1 MNRMQNPDPTYSNHK
16 QMFHRKEYGVEKGQ
30 NVKGKKE
37 QNVKIPLSLLL
48 RTIHLMEHL
57 EVFGYDLAIQ
67 HDYHD
72 VYAAFLKKRQ
82 DLELRK
88 SYAKIIFAE
97 DEDARFNAR
106 VCGQTSQNMI
116 Q

>member
-1 MNRMQNPDPTYSNHK
+1 MT
-16 QMFHRKEYGVEKGQ
+16 
-30 NVKGKKE
+30 KE

-57 EVFGYDLAIQ
+57 EIFGYDITIQ
-67 HDYHD
+67 NDYHD
-72 VYAAFLKKRQ
+72 VYWAFLKKRQ

-97 DEDARFNAR
+97 DEDARLNAR
-106 VCGQTSQNMI
+106 MSYLQQKRENDEFYSRDF
-116 Q
+116 

>member
-1 MNRMQNPDPTYSNHK
+1 MMNTSKDPNIPVFLEK
-16 QMFHRKEYGVEKGQ
+16 RQMPP
-30 NVKGKKE
+30 KKE

-48 RTIHLMEHL
+48 HTIYLMEHL

-67 HDYHD
+67 QDYHE

-97 DEDARFNAR
+97 DEDARLSAR
-106 VCGQTSQNMI
+106 MNYLRQKRENDEFYNSDV
-116 Q
+116 